1 MIIRSKAPLRL
12 GLAGGGTDVAQYSDI
27 YGGNVLNVTINM
39 FAYCTL
45 EATGGT
51 DIEFNALDIRT
62 KFTTHKSF
70 TPIPLTGDLVLHK
83 AIHNYMVAHFGAP
96 LPVKITTW
104 SDAPPGSG
112 LGSSSTMVVAII
124 SAYCEWLN
132 LPFGEYDIAR
142 LAYEIERGDCGLAG
156 GKQDQYAATFGGFNF
171 MEFNTNGGV
180 IVNPLR
186 IKPAIEAELEQ
197 RMILFFTGKSRDSA
211 KIIDDQIKD
220 SSDKDSKSLQA
231 MHQTRL
237 MSMDMKNFLL
247 QGKLDDFVRMF
258 ADMWEIKKNFAS
270 SISNSHI
277 DNIAHA
283 VLENGAQAVKISG
296 AGGGGF
302 MMIFVDPLRRLEV
315 MRILALHEGEAHKC
329 QFYHNG
335 VTTWKV

>member
-27 YGGNVLNVTINM
+27 HGGNVLNVTINK

-45 EATGGT
+45 EANSGLAV
-51 DIEFNALDIRT
+51 EFNALDMRQ
-62 KFTTHKSF
+62 KFSTVAG
-70 TPIPLTGDLVLHK
+70 PIIPLDGNLILHK
-83 AIHNYMVAHFGAP
+83 AVHNYMVASFGAP
-96 LPVKITTW
+96 LPCKITTW

-124 SAYCEWLN
+124 AAYREWLN
-132 LPFGEYDIAR
+132 LPLGEYDIAQ
-142 LAYEIERGDCGLAG
+142 LAYNIERIDCALAG

-171 MEFNTNGGV
+171 MEFHSNSSV

-197 RMILFFTGKSRDSA
+197 RMVLFFTGKSRDSA

-220 SSDKDSKSLQA
+220 SSDKGSKSLRA
-231 MHQTRL
+231 MHQTKA
-237 MSMDMKNFLL
+237 MSMDMKNYLL
-247 QGKLDDFVRMF
+247 QGKLDDFVMMF

-277 DNIAHA
+277 DQVADA
-283 VLENGAQAVKISG
+283 VLQSGAEAVKISG

-315 MRILALHEGEAHKC
+315 LDTLSKYEGEAHSF

-335 VTTWKV
+335 VTAWKV

>member
-45 EATGGT
+45 EANGGNQ
-51 DIEFNALDIRT
+51 IEFNALDIQS
-62 KFTTHKSF
+62 KFTTHTAF
-70 TPIPLTGDLVLHK
+70 APIALTGDLVLHK
-83 AIHNYMVAHFGAP
+83 AIHNYMVKYFGAP
-96 LPVKITTW
+96 LPVKVTTW

-171 MEFNTNGGV
+171 MEFHTNNAV

-231 MHQTRL
+231 MHQTKA

-247 QGKLDDFVRMF
+247 QGKLDDFVKMF

-277 DNIAHA
+277 DTVATA

-315 MRILALHEGEAHKC
+315 MRILALHEGEAHRC

>member
-1 MIIRSKAPLRL
+1 MQKHFSTNGSNIL
-12 GLAGGGTDVAQYSDI
+12 
-27 YGGNVLNVTINM
+27 
-39 FAYCTL
+39 
-45 EATGGT
+45 
-51 DIEFNALDIRT
+51 
-62 KFTTHKSF
+62 
-70 TPIPLTGDLVLHK
+70 PLTGDLILHK
-83 AIHNYMVAHFGAP
+83 AVHNYMVTNYGAP
-96 LPVKITTW
+96 PVKITTW

-124 SAYCEWLN
+124 SAYREWLN
-132 LPFGEYDIAR
+132 LPLGEYDIAH
-142 LAYEIERGDCGLAG
+142 LAYDIERIDCNLAG

-171 MEFNTNGGV
+171 MEFHTNGGV

-186 IKPAIEAELEQ
+186 IKPAIESELEQ
-197 RMILFFTGKSRDSA
+197 RMLLFFTGKSRDSA

-231 MHQTRL
+231 MHQTKA
-237 MSMDMKNFLL
+237 MSLDMKNFLL
-247 QGKLDDFVRMF
+247 QGKLTDFVSMF

-277 DNIAHA
+277 DQVADA
-283 VLENGAQAVKISG
+283 VLQSGAEAVKISG

-315 MRILALHEGEAHKC
+315 LDTLSKYEGEAHSF

>member
-27 YGGNVLNVTINM
+27 HGGNVLNVTINL

-45 EATGGT
+45 EVIGGDT
-51 DIEFNALDIRT
+51 VEFNALDMQQSFLT
-62 KFTTHKSF
+62 KSGLG
-70 TPIPLTGDLVLHK
+70 PIPLTGELILHK
-83 AIHNYMVAHFGAP
+83 AVHNHMVAYFGAP

-124 SAYCEWLN
+124 SAFREMLN
-132 LPFGEYDIAR
+132 LPLGEYDIAQ
-142 LAYEIERGDCGLAG
+142 LAYNIERIDCALAG

-171 MEFNTNGGV
+171 MEFHTNGGV

-220 SSDKDSKSLQA
+220 SSDKDSKSLHA
-231 MHQTRL
+231 MHQTKA
-237 MSMDMKNFLL
+237 MSMDMKNHLL
-247 QGKLDDFVRMF
+247 QGQLNKFVSMF
-258 ADMWEIKKNFAS
+258 ADMWEIKKQFAT
-270 SISNSHI
+270 SISNAHI
-277 DNIAHA
+277 DAVADA
-283 VLENGAQAVKISG
+283 VLVNGAQAVKISG

-302 MMIFVDPLRRLEV
+302 MMIFVDPLRKLEV
-315 MRILALHEGEAHKC
+315 MRVLAQHEGNAHTC